1 MLNYQQQLQ
10 QQQFIPQQQS
20 SNPSFGMDST
30 MSTDDNS
37 SRDFP
42 ETHKSMW
49 AINHLCIS
57 ERGKSLTRVAD
68 SMCVTKTSSS
78 VLSES
83 ESSYRTRSLPAW
95 GKTKQRPVSITA
107 DLEELY
113 TKVSGLAGRDRPTSL
128 TNPFGR

>member
-1 MLNYQQQLQ
+1 MDHNLNDRPASKLSCHFTPPLTSSSMYHRQYVLNYQQQMQ
-10 QQQFIPQQQS
+10 QQQYIPQQQS

-57 ERGKSLTRVAD
+57 ERGKSPTRPNVP
-68 SMCVTKTSSS
+68 MC
-78 VLSES
+78 
-83 ESSYRTRSLPAW
+83 
-95 GKTKQRPVSITA
+95 
-107 DLEELY
+107 
-113 TKVSGLAGRDRPTSL
+113 
-128 TNPFGR
+128 